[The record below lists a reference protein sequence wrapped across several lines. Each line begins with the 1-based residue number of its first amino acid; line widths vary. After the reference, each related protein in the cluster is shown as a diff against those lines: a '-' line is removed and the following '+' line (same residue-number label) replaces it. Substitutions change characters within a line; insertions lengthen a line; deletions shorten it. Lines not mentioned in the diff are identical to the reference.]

1 MKNFFKWLLRLFLL
15 LTTVYTVVAALLLH
29 GVNAYHT
36 DTEIGKVLAIGGQY
50 TFAAAVIL
58 WGVTLF
64 ILRRRAVLRKKA
76 AAAGAAQMAAQT
88 AAGTTSLP
96 LDAKT
101 PPIAPRGPVKAA
113 APAVQ
118 QEPAVEKT
126 PVLDSAQEPTPV
138 LPGQESSAGRTAV
151 LQPTPVLPQMDTP
164 AERTELLEP
173 AEAQH
178 EDQKEQVP
186 LVGKQPHHQGCHP
199 DRIQYQGDSKNWVC
213 PQIPFP
219 CSLVH
224 RLHRFGLPMKFP
236 ASEHLHRFIDDLQE
250 NENVEYVFH
259 VQ

>member
-118 QEPAVEKT
+118 QEPAAEKT

-173 AEAQH
+173 LAPAAQEVLEPEDGKGQEEARKQQAENIYFCPRCGNRIRAGAKFCTKCG
-178 EDQKEQVP
+178 QKLEGIV
-186 LVGKQPHHQGCHP
+186 
-199 DRIQYQGDSKNWVC
+199 
-213 PQIPFP
+213 
-219 CSLVH
+219 
-224 RLHRFGLPMKFP
+224 
-236 ASEHLHRFIDDLQE
+236 
-250 NENVEYVFH
+250 
-259 VQ
+259 